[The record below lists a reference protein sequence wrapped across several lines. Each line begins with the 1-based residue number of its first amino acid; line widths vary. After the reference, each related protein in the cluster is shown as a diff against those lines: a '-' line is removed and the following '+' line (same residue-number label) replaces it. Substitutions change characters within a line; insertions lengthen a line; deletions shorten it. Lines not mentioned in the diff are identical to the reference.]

1 MMLVEFD
8 HVLERKI
15 ASDIRIED
23 EKWLRIFSKNISSQC
38 QRSSRSQGLSLMRE
52 EQLDPNLIKHS
63 YMCKLSAPAVSYK
76 VHHLP
81 SQHKS

>member
-23 EKWLRIFSKNISSQC
+23 EKWFRIYG
-38 QRSSRSQGLSLMRE
+38 SRINETATENPETTYQS
-52 EQLDPNLIKHS
+52 I
-63 YMCKLSAPAVSYK
+63 
-76 VHHLP
+76 
-81 SQHKS
+81 